1 MDILA
6 MKNIPQEELVKPE
19 NKTIMVLGGAD
30 TGKTSLIEGLIN
42 LLIPQNKVGIVDCD
56 IGQSHLGPPT
66 TISWGLLEN
75 EFTGW
80 EDIVIRDFY
89 FTGYL
94 SPADNLL
101 SALTGLK
108 LIHDK
113 AQKFADKII
122 VDTTG
127 FIERQSGTIL
137 KESQIELIKPH
148 IILALQKEK
157 ELESILDTFKNA
169 KDLIIYRI
177 DVSEVGKYKNPDE
190 RVDYRHKKF
199 TQYFHVLN
207 RLELN
212 LKQIGV
218 RNIGANC
225 LSINSNH
232 KTGDTQPLKQKQEL
246 TNCLISLRDGNNEDI
261 ALGIIDSID
270 INNHKI
276 VVLSPLSDENRVKA
290 IVIGNINVTL

>member
-6 MKNIPQEELVKPE
+6 MKNIPQEEIVKPE

-89 FTGYL
+89 FTGHL

>member
-1 MDILA
+1 MDILS
-6 MKNIPQEELVKPE
+6 MKNIPQEEIIKPE

-56 IGQSHLGPPT
+56 IGQSHLGPPS
-66 TISWGLLEN
+66 TITWGLVEN
-75 EFTGW
+75 EFTCW
-80 EDIVIRDFY
+80 EDIAIRNFY
-89 FTGYL
+89 FTGSL

-108 LIHDK
+108 LIYDK

-122 VDTTG
+122 IDTTG

-137 KESQIELIKPH
+137 KESQIELIKPQ
-148 IILALQKEK
+148 IILALQKER
-157 ELESILDTFKNA
+157 ELEFIFDTFKNT
-169 KDLIIYRI
+169 KDLIIHRI
-177 DVSEVGKYKNPDE
+177 DVSEVVKHKNPDV
-190 RVDYRHKKF
+190 RVEYRHKKF

-218 RNIGANC
+218 RNIGINS

-232 KTGDTQPLKQKQEL
+232 ETNDTQPLKQKQEL
-246 TNCLISLRDGNNEDI
+246 TNCLISLRDENDEDI
-261 ALGIIDSID
+261 ALGLIDSID
-270 INNHKI
+270 TNNHKI
-276 VVLSPLSDENRVKA
+276 VVLSPLSDENKVKT
-290 IVIGNINVTL
+290 IVVGNINVTL